1 MAFQILLLT
10 LILLLLSPAVA
21 LAWGIGFHLHV
32 GSQILANIE
41 QIAPHLAILLQSFPD
56 DYLYGCISADITL
69 GKKFTHYLRHCHS
82 WRVARQ
88 LLAAADN
95 EPRQAC
101 AYGYLSH
108 LAMDTIAHSYFV
120 PYKTIRTFNSMTL
133 KHAYWEMRLEADIGS
148 DIWELARSIAH
159 RDFSD
164 NDAMLR
170 SIIADTIFSFGT
182 NKRLFNSLL
191 LLNHLQQW
199 QKMLRS
205 INNKS
210 RWVILPEDREEYFSL
225 SRQVAESV
233 LAEMDQ
239 SRFWKADPAGERAL
253 QAAGMIRKNL
263 NLLWLDGKLPEVEAE
278 RIIRDLK
285 PRFRDAITAPDQ
297 LLELLSAF

>member
-10 LILLLLSPAVA
+10 LILLLLSPGVA

-41 QIAPHLAILLQSFPD
+41 QIAPHLAILLQNFPD

-120 PYKTIRTFNSMTL
+120 PFKTIRTFNSMTL

-148 DIWELARSIAH
+148 DIWELARSIAR

>member
-10 LILLLLSPAVA
+10 ITLLLISPGDA
-21 LAWGIGFHLHV
+21 LAWGIGFHLHI
-32 GSQILANIE
+32 GSQVLANID
-41 QIAPHLAILLQSFPD
+41 QVAPQLAALLQAFPN

-82 WRVARQ
+82 WRIARQ
-88 LLAAADN
+88 LIAAADSDS
-95 EPRQAC
+95 RKAC

-108 LAMDTIAHSYFV
+108 LAMDTIAHSYYV
-120 PYKTIRTFNSMTL
+120 PFKMVRTFNSLTL
-133 KHAYWEMRLEADIGS
+133 KHAYWEMRLEAEIS
-148 DIWELARSIAH
+148 PAIWALARSIAR

-164 NDAMLR
+164 NDIMLR

-191 LLNHLQQW
+191 LLNRLQQW

-205 INNKS
+205 INRNSK
-210 RWVILPEDREEYFSL
+210 WVITPDDRDEYFTL
-225 SRQVAESV
+225 SRQVTESV
-233 LAEMDQ
+233 LAELDQ

-253 QAAGMIRKNL
+253 QAARMIRKNL
-263 NLLWLDGKLPEVEAE
+263 NLLWLDGKMSAAEAE
-278 RIIRDLK
+278 RIIYDMK